1 MKTYAQKPAEVT
13 RQWVLIDASSATMG
27 RVSSLAAKHLIGKH
41 YPTYTAHVDGGDHVV
56 IINADQLQ
64 VNESK
69 LTQKKYY
76 RHSGHPGSLKTETLG
91 DIKATDA
98 KKAIELAVKGMLPKN
113 KLGRERFARLHVYNG
128 PEHKNHG
135 QQPKKVEVK

>member
-1 MKTYAQKPAEVT
+1 MKTYSQKPAEVT
-13 RQWVLIDASSATMG
+13 RKWVLIDASSATMG
-27 RVSSLAAKHLIGKH
+27 RVAALAANHLIGKQ
-41 YPTYTAHVDGGDHVV
+41 YPTYTPHVDGGDHVV
-56 IINADQLQ
+56 IVNAESLV

-76 RHSGHPGSLKTETLG
+76 RHSGHPGSLKTETLA

-113 KLGRERFARLHVYNG
+113 KLSSDRMARLHVYNG

-135 QQPKKVEVK
+135 QQPQKVEVK